1 MHALLKGN
9 KGMSVMRLSVVAS
22 KWHGLLGTLFMLGW
36 LWVCPASADSG
47 LKAPDGTATLAKPE
61 LALMPYPQHLQL
73 EIGSLAL
80 THQPAQADRSSRW
93 QLKVWSDAH
102 PAGVQFL
109 WQHLQQRL
117 SAQAGLPVELTQV
130 SAAAEAQLQLRFQ
143 QHITIPQPGDDESY
157 QLVVTPQQ
165 IRLQAPTSTGA
176 LYGVET
182 LAQLLHCQVHCQFPA
197 LRIVDQP
204 RFGWRGLLL
213 DSARRF
219 IPLPDL
225 KRQLQGMASAKLNV
239 LHWHLTDDQGWRF
252 ESLAYPKLTA
262 PADGIKNG
270 TDPAFYSQSQMRELV
285 AYAAKL
291 GIRVLPEIDL
301 PGHAS
306 AIGRAYPELMARPG
320 PYPPELRFGVFTP
333 LLAVHSPK
341 VSEFTQTLFREVQ
354 QIFPDPYLHIGGDEV
369 KPDDWLANPEIRQF
383 MQQHQLADAAALH
396 ADFNRRLA
404 QQLQGLNR
412 RMMGWD
418 EVLHPDLP
426 PEVLVQ
432 SWQGQDAVAASVRA
446 GHATLLSAGYYLD
459 QPMPT
464 SYHYRNDPV
473 AVAEP
478 LPLLQLGSQ
487 DVGPHKAG
495 PHKAIQLNFS
505 LARLNHKAIT
515 GSLLLIPA
523 SKQQPAQL
531 RWWVPGRGALAPRT
545 LQQQGDLWQFQLD
558 SWLGPGD
565 FVLQRHSASPSAQTK
580 PIEAQ
585 AQGRSDWQASLWLG
599 NIPYPFEVTEVAV
612 DAKLWQQLNT
622 ASSALTAEQRQLIRG
637 GEAAL
642 WTELAPAATLDL
654 KLWPRLYAVAERLWS
669 AESRRDEDSM
679 YQRLQHM
686 DGYGARL
693 GLQHQLQQQRAL
705 QQMAAHRVEFAD
717 LQLLSQLT
725 EQSQYY
731 SRHHLK
737 TVRGEYRLGLPLQ
750 RFADALPAES
760 LTLVRLRSQLRSLH
774 CAALAE
780 PQNSATQRS
789 QQIDALQQQMR
800 RWQQAA
806 NRLQQFQGSGS
817 GAQYQSQ
824 IRQLAQQASQT
835 LTIAL
840 AWLQQRQQGEPLD
853 ALLLQQWRQQL
864 QQQIPAPDEE
874 VMHLRRVLL
883 QSWQH
888 CDINVKP

>member
-1 MHALLKGN
+1 
-9 KGMSVMRLSVVAS
+9 MSVMRLSVAAV
-22 KWHGLLGTLFMLGW
+22 KWHGLMGTLFMLGW
-36 LWVCPASADSG
+36 LWVYPASADNG
-47 LKAPDGTATLAKPE
+47 LKAPDGTATLAKQE
-61 LALMPYPQHLQL
+61 LALMPYPQQLQP
-73 EIGSLAL
+73 EVGSFVL
-80 THQPAQADRSSRW
+80 TQQPAQADRPSRW
-93 QLKVWSDAH
+93 QLQVWSDAH

-130 SAAAEAQLQLRFQ
+130 STAAEAQLQLRFQ
-143 QHITIPQPGDDESY
+143 QHIAMPQPGDDESY

-176 LYGVET
+176 LYAVET
-182 LAQLLHCQVHCQFPA
+182 LAQLLDCQVHCQFPA
-197 LRIVDQP
+197 VRIVDQP
-204 RFGWRGLLL
+204 RFGWRALLL

-219 IPLPDL
+219 IPLADL

-262 PADGIKNG
+262 PADGMQDG
-270 TDPAFYSQSQMRELV
+270 TDAAFYSQSQMRELV

-291 GIRVLPEIDL
+291 GIRVVPEIDL

-306 AIGRAYPELMARPG
+306 AIGRAYPELMAAPG
-320 PYPPELRFGVFTP
+320 PYPPERRFGVFTP

-341 VSEFTQTLFREVQ
+341 VSEFTQTLLREVQ

-418 EVLHPDLP
+418 EVLHADLP

-473 AVAEP
+473 TVAEP
-478 LPLLQLGSQ
+478 LPPLRLGAHEVGPQ
-487 DVGPHKAG
+487 QVGPHEVGAEQ
-495 PHKAIQLNFS
+495 AIQLNFS
-505 LARLNHKAIT
+505 LKRFNHKAIN
-515 GSLLLIPA
+515 GSLLLVPA

-565 FVLQRHSASPSAQTK
+565 FVLQRQSASRSL
-580 PIEAQ
+580 Q
-585 AQGRSDWQASLWLG
+585 AQPHDVSTQGRRQWQASLWLG
-599 NIPYPFEVTEVAV
+599 NTPYPLEVSEVAI
-612 DAKLWQQLNT
+612 DAPLWQQLST
-622 ASSALTAEQRQLIRG
+622 AQSALTAEQRQLIRG

-669 AESRRDEDSM
+669 AQSRRDDDSM
-679 YQRLQHM
+679 YQRLLHM

-693 GLQHQLQQQRAL
+693 GLQHQQQQQRAL
-705 QQMAAHRVEFAD
+705 QQMAANSAELAD
-717 LQLLSQLT
+717 LQLLSQLI

-737 TVRGEYRLGLPLQ
+737 TVRGDYHLDAPLQ
-750 RFADALPAES
+750 RLADALPAES
-760 LTLVRLRSQLRSLH
+760 LALVQLATALRSLH
-774 CAALAE
+774 CAA
-780 PQNSATQRS
+780 PHQPSAAQRT
-789 QQIDALQQQMR
+789 DLLKALQSQMR
-800 RWQQAA
+800 HWQQAA
-806 NRLQQFQGSGS
+806 NRLQQFQGSVT
-817 GAQYQSQ
+817 GALHQSEV
-824 IRQLAQQASQT
+824 RQLAQQASQT

-840 AWLQQRQQGEPLD
+840 AWLQQRQQGELLD

-883 QSWQH
+883 QSWQP
-888 CDINVKP
+888 CEL